1 MLNRAALMLLA
12 ILVGAAILL
21 LASFQFEKLRQTKFM
36 QVQLA
41 GKAAELDRQLDRLS
55 VLPAVLSTHPHVVQV
70 LQSKTQA
77 VSYTHLTLPTIYSV

>member
-1 MLNRAALMLLA
+1 MLNRAALVFLA

-41 GKAAELDRQLDRLS
+41 GKAAGLDSQLDRLS
-55 VLPAVLSTHPHVVQV
+55 VLP
-70 LQSKTQA
+70 
-77 VSYTHLTLPTIYSV
+77 